1 MAEAGADEV
10 EAEPRFFKIRGH
22 RSKPIEDED
31 EDDDNKLLY
40 DSVAQVFFY
49 KAGNQ

>member
-10 EAEPRFFKIRGH
+10 EAEPRFIKIRGH
-22 RSKPIEDED
+22 RSKPTED
-31 EDDDNKLLY
+31 EDDDKKLLY
-40 DSVAQVFFY
+40 DSVEQVFFY